1 MEVRF
6 MEERGFCP
14 PLEPTFEERKWIKGF
29 YDKTGLFL
37 LIHLGIAL
45 GVEIVAGLIGFLIF
59 AAKHGF
65 NLYFI
70 FENMLKGSDFQILTV
85 VATLLSYLVANLVVF
100 FFGCKSTKINPA
112 PLFNFNFSAK
122 AFFAAVAVA
131 LGLQA
136 AFLLFGNLFLE
147 IFPKETIEMIKDITG
162 QNKANSGLAWGIM
175 AIYTCIIA
183 PITEE
188 LVFRVFCLKN
198 LSRVSLRFGIIA
210 SSLLF
215 GLVHGNIIQ
224 FVFAFP
230 LGIILAF
237 LTVRTNS
244 IIPAIG
250 VHIVVNTCATIL
262 SKLSTSGF
270 AWSQTVWLLWIAFA
284 IAAGAAVL
292 IAAKAI
298 FKVSLPKAGEFEK
311 RRGWGIYFSSGTI
324 IAFTCIYG
332 IMVLA
337 TALLILFA
345 GMVLSFL
352 K

>member
-1 MEVRF
+1 
-6 MEERGFCP
+6 
-14 PLEPTFEERKWIKGF
+14 
-29 YDKTGLFL
+29 
-37 LIHLGIAL
+37 
-45 GVEIVAGLIGFLIF
+45 
-59 AAKHGF
+59 
-65 NLYFI
+65 
-70 FENMLKGSDFQILTV
+70 
-85 VATLLSYLVANLVVF
+85 
-100 FFGCKSTKINPA
+100 
-112 PLFNFNFSAK
+112 
-122 AFFAAVAVA
+122 
-131 LGLQA
+131 
-136 AFLLFGNLFLE
+136 
-147 IFPKETIEMIKDITG
+147 
-162 QNKANSGLAWGIM
+162 M

>member
-1 MEVRF
+1 

-45 GVEIVAGLIGFLIF
+45 GVEVVAGIIGFLIL
-59 AAKHGF
+59 AAKNGF
-65 NLYFI
+65 NFYFM
-70 FENMLKGSDFQILTV
+70 FENMAKNSGFQVLIAAV
-85 VATLLSYLVANLVVF
+85 TLLSYLAANLAVF

-136 AFLLFGNLFLE
+136 GCLLFGSLFLE
-147 IFPKETIEMIKDITG
+147 IFPKETMELIKNITG
-162 QNKANSGLAWGIM
+162 QNRADSGLAWGIM
-175 AIYTCIIA
+175 TLYTCMVA

-198 LSRVSLRFGIIA
+198 LSRVNLRFGIIA

-230 LGIILAF
+230 LGIILAL

-250 VHIVVNTCATIL
+250 VHMVANTCATIL

-270 AWSQTVWLLWIAFA
+270 TWSETAALLWIAFA

-311 RRGWGIYFSSGTI
+311 RRGWEIYFSSGTI

-332 IMVLA
+332 IMILA

-345 GMVLSFL
+345 GMILSFL